1 MIDQKTLKEY
11 NEFRNGASLHTL
23 CPAPSMNLHFS
34 QLGIV
39 TACCFNRTKVMGV
52 YPKHSLDEIWNSDE
66 AQKMREELQAGK
78 FPIGCEKCREQIL
91 SKDFGGSHANFYSQ
105 QAKYFRITRAKRNA
119 ESGIELA
126 SNVLPMKLEFNIH
139 NNCNLQCIM
148 CHGLASSSIRVHR
161 EGLPA
166 MPNPY
171 DDAFVEQLKVYL
183 PQVVETDF
191 MGGEPFMIG
200 AYKSIWKAISEVNPK
215 IKTCILTNA
224 TILNDAIKSLLESFN
239 CWIHISI
246 DSFKKETYETIRKGA
261 SFEEVMENSN
271 YFNQLM
277 KARGLNLVWRY
288 CPMRINWHELPDT
301 VRYCTEQDI
310 KLFFNQVDSPINM
323 SLTTLPVEE
332 LQKVIDT
339 LKAEEPKL
347 PTTEVALENLKNYRE
362 LIFRLSGYLTQT
374 NRSNALQSR
383 LQAASAVV
391 GQYTAKRENAIK
403 KRKNRDELNEQLSP
417 IFRGYFI
424 NRLNV
429 EQAEKAKTTIEQT
442 AYDLLLSSHKNVI
455 DMTAEVS
462 IPEFLEIY
470 IKELARV
477 VSGIWGVTKAHNREL
492 FKQIDDFITTI
503 SEDNYSARL
512 VDKKYILGISLLKTY
527 EKIATATSV
536 SSTLEEL
543 FVLQKRDEITQ
554 N

>member
-1 MIDQKTLKEY
+1 MIDEKILKEY
-11 NEFRNGASLHTL
+11 NTFRNGASLHTL

-52 YPKHSLDEIWNSDE
+52 YPKHSLHDIWNSDE
-66 AQKMREELQAGK
+66 AQKMRQELEKGK

-105 QAKYFRITRAKRNA
+105 QAKYFGITRDKMNPSTD
-119 ESGIELA
+119 EA
-126 SNVLPMKLEFNIH
+126 SKGVLPMKLEFNIH

-171 DDAFVEQLKVYL
+171 DDAFVEQLKTYL
-183 PQVVETDF
+183 PYVVETDF

-224 TILNDAIKSLLESFN
+224 TILNDSIKSLLESFN

-246 DSFKKETYETIRKGA
+246 DSFKKETYEAIRKGA
-261 SFEEVMENSN
+261 SFEEVMENSS

-288 CPMRINWHELPDT
+288 CPMRINWHEIPET
-301 VRYCTEQDI
+301 VSYCTEQDI

-323 SLTTLPVEE
+323 SLTTLPVDE

-362 LIFRLSGYLTQT
+362 LIHRLSGYLTNN

-383 LQAASAVV
+383 LQAATAVV
-391 GQYTAKRENAIK
+391 GHYTAKRENSLK

-417 IFRGYFI
+417 VFRSYFI

-429 EQAEKAKTTIEQT
+429 EQAEKAHTQIEQT
-442 AYDLLLSSHKNVI
+442 AHDVLLASHKNVI
-455 DMTAEVS
+455 NMTQDVS

-470 IKELARV
+470 LKELARV
-477 VSGIWGVTKAHNREL
+477 VSGIWGVTKVHDRDL
-492 FKQIDDFITTI
+492 FKQIDIFIASI
-503 SEDNYSARL
+503 STDEYADIL
-512 VDKKYILGISLLKTY
+512 VDKKYILGISLLETY
-527 EKIATATSV
+527 EKIISTTAV
-536 SSTLEEL
+536 SRVLKEL
-543 FVLQKRDEITQ
+543 FVMQQRDKISQ

>member
-1 MIDQKTLKEY
+1 MIDENILKEY
-11 NEFRNGASLHTL
+11 NKFRHGASLHTL

-66 AQKMREELQAGK
+66 AQKMRKELEAGK

-105 QAKYFRITRAKRNA
+105 QAKYFGITRDKRNA
-119 ESGIELA
+119 ETGVKLDSD
-126 SNVLPMKLEFNIH
+126 VLPMKLEFNIH

-171 DDAFVEQLKVYL
+171 DDAFVAQLKKYL

-224 TILNDAIKSLLESFN
+224 TILNDGIKSLLESFN

-288 CPMRINWHELPDT
+288 CPMRINWHELPET
-301 VRYCTEQDI
+301 VSYCTERDI

-323 SLTTLPVEE
+323 SLTTLPVDE

-362 LIFRLSGYLTQT
+362 LIFRLSGYLTKD

-383 LQAASAVV
+383 LQAGKAVV
-391 GQYTAKRENAIK
+391 NHYTPTRENSLQ
-403 KRKNRDELNEQLSP
+403 KRARFNELNEQLSP
-417 IFRGYFI
+417 ALRSYLI
-424 NRLNV
+424 NRLNI
-429 EQAEKAKTTIEQT
+429 EQAEKAKTEITKT
-442 AYDLLLSSHKNVI
+442 SYDIFHASHKNVI
-455 DMTAEVS
+455 AIATDIS
-462 IPEFLEIY
+462 IPALLDMY
-470 IKELARV
+470 LRELVRV
-477 VSGIWGVTKAHNREL
+477 ISGIWGVTKVHDREL
-492 FKQIDDFITTI
+492 FKHIDHFIKHI
-503 SEDNYSARL
+503 SKEEYSEKL
-512 VDKKYILGISLLKTY
+512 VDVRYIFGISLLSTY
-527 EKIATATSV
+527 QSIIDSDSIHTTFEQ
-536 SSTLEEL
+536 L
-543 FVLQKRDEITQ
+543 FVIQERNEMA
-554 N
+554 